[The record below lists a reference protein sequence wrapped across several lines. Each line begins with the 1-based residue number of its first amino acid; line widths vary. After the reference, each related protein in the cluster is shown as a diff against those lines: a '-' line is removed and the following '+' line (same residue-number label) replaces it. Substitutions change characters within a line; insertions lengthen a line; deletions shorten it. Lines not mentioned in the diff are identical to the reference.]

1 MYCPN
6 CGKEMEDN
14 SVCQECGF
22 EYNKTDD
29 TEQEKPDKEV
39 ESKQVETESANNIID
54 SSSVDYLN
62 ALRII
67 EAEKAEK
74 AEAEKK
80 AKKKKQKK
88 VIIIV
93 VLLLAVVALVVGGI
107 FVAKAIKTSAHE
119 LDSVK
124 FAAKSNADYE
134 QSYNEW
140 ETKNNPSDTKKKK
153 SLLKLGKYSFD
164 NDNLEAGLYFFDLL
178 NKMGDENY
186 DKKAVSEYDSI
197 FNDYSEKDKYN
208 DIITCV
214 DSYEKLGG
222 IFDAGIIENGIT
234 KLTKSG
240 KFVMAESVVDN
251 AERVEIKLSEETKS
265 KVEFSSLS
273 VEYIGNVKAN
283 EYVVIGDFNAYG
295 IYSDGSKRKLESNEY
310 KGDKVKCEYGKSFDY
325 TITETKYGNK
335 ATVKINTPKKAFIK
349 KTTREKLAESVFKA
363 IKDKGQRSG
372 YKITYKKSSKGIITS
387 ATIESTNKTSY
398 IYPDEYYTITFIDS
412 ENNQEEFSKVTFEY
426 IPFYS
431 LRGSYSIFADNYG
444 NFNYVAAG
452 DFYEI
457 APEFVKAIDSEPDVK
472 WNDDKSSK
480 TISYKYDSIKTV
492 FTLVATAIENDIEV
506 II

>member
-93 VLLLAVVALVVGGI
+93 VLLLAVVALAVGSI

-124 FAAKSNADYE
+124 FAAKSNGNYE
-134 QSYNEW
+134 QSYNDW
-140 ETKNNPSDTKKKK
+140 NTKNNPSDTKKKK

-164 NDNLEAGLYFFDLL
+164 NDNLEAGLYFFELL
-178 NKMGDENY
+178 NKMGDRNY
-186 DKKAVSEYDSI
+186 NEKAVSKFDLI
-197 FNDYSEKDKYN
+197 FNEYFEKDKFN
-208 DIITCV
+208 NIIKCV

-222 IFDAGIIENGIT
+222 TFDLGIIEKGIT
-234 KLTKSG
+234 KLTESG
-240 KFVMAESVVDN
+240 KYVQAESVVDN
-251 AERVEIKLSEETKS
+251 AEQKGIKLSEEIKS
-265 KVEFSSLS
+265 EVEFSSLS
-273 VEYIGNVKAN
+273 VEYVGEVKAN
-283 EYVVIGDFNAYG
+283 DSIGKDDFNAYG
-295 IYSDGSKRKLESNEY
+295 VYSNGSKRKLKSNEY
-310 KGDKVKCEYGKSFDY
+310 KGDTVKCEYGKSFDY
-325 TITETKYGNK
+325 TIIETKYGNK
-335 ATVKINTPKKAFIK
+335 ATVKINTPKKAYIT

-363 IKDKGQRSG
+363 IKEKGQSSG
-372 YKITYKKSSKGIITS
+372 YKISYKKTSAGIIKS
-387 ATIESTNKTSY
+387 ATIESTNKTRY
-398 IYPDEYYTITFIDS
+398 KVADEVFVLSFSDS
-412 ENNQEEFSKVTFEY
+412 ENNQEDFSIALLEY
-426 IPFYS
+426 IPSWSVRGFYS
-431 LRGSYSIFADNYG
+431 GLVKDYNYLAAE
-444 NFNYVAAG
+444 NFFDV
-452 DFYEI
+452 
-457 APEFVKAIDSEPDVK
+457 APEFVKAIDSDPNVK
-472 WNDDKSSK
+472 WSDDKSSK
-480 TISYKYDSIKTV
+480 TISYDYYSISLL
-492 FTLVATAIENDIEV
+492 FSLEATAIQNDIEV